1 MAKHTFQ
8 LSQEYIQLNQLL
20 KVMGWAMT
28 GGEANVIIDAGLV
41 KVNGEIE
48 WRRRNNIYSGFEVS
62 YEDELV
68 VVE

>member
-41 KVNGEIE
+41 KVNGKIE
-48 WRRRNNIYSGFEVS
+48 WRRRNKIYSGFEVS

-68 VVE
+68 IVE

>member
-8 LSQEYIQLNQLL
+8 LSKEYIQLNQLL

-41 KVNGEIE
+41 KVNGDIE
-48 WRRRNNIYSGFEVS
+48 WRRRNKIYSGFEVS

>member
-8 LSQEYIQLNQLL
+8 LSKEYIQLNQLL

-48 WRRRNNIYSGFEVS
+48 WRRRNKIYSGFEVS

>member
-1 MAKHTFQ
+1 
-8 LSQEYIQLNQLL
+8 
-20 KVMGWAMT
+20 MT

-48 WRRRNNIYSGFEVS
+48 WRRRNKIYSGFEVS